1 MTDKWCPGY
10 AVRFFFFFFFVRWN
24 ISASLHTNG
33 NDSGER
39 EKHDA
44 SGEIGDKG
52 IIIGTN
58 FK

>member
-1 MTDKWCPGY
+1 MVPRLCSQ
-10 AVRFFFFFFFVRWN
+10 VFFFFFFVRWN